1 MDTKHIIAFAEV
13 NMTAIGLTVVAVAVV
28 AIVILMIARR
38 RRPKAMSP
46 NERRFR
52 NVFAMMTEDR
62 LQSLISYYSRKH
74 ACGREEAMQRAVDD
88 RARDE
93 GRW

>member
-1 MDTKHIIAFAEV
+1 MDIKHIVAFAMG
-13 NMTAIGLTVVAVAVV
+13 NMPAIGIAVV
-28 AIVILMIARR
+28 AMAVVAAVFLLITGRK
-38 RRPKAMSP
+38 RPKAMSP

-52 NVFAMMTEDR
+52 NVFAMMTEER
-62 LQSLISYYSRKH
+62 RQSLISYYSRKH
-74 ACGREEAMQRAVDD
+74 GCGREEAMQRAVDD